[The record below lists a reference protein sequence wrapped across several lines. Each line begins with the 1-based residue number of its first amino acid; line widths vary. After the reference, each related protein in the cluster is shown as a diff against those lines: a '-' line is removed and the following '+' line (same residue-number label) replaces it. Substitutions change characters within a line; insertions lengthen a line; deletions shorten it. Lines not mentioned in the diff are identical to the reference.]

1 MTLTDE
7 DIQTLKEQIS
17 KGLGKTVVDFLKP
30 IYAYIEKLNG
40 RVERL
45 EKGVD
50 QVEVGLLVDKITV
63 LEARLRDMEYE
74 LVKLRER
81 DEEVPSPWK

>member
-1 MTLTDE
+1 MSLTDR
-7 DIQTLKEQIS
+7 DIQILKDKIS
-17 KGLGKTVVDFLKP
+17 RGLAQTVVDFLKP
-30 IYAYIEKLNG
+30 IYEYIEKLNG

-74 LVKLRER
+74 LVKLRQR
-81 DEEVPSPWK
+81 DENVPSPW